1 MSIYK
6 QLFSI
11 PGAAR
16 FSMAGALARFPM
28 AMTNLAVIM
37 MITAMYKDY
46 ALAGRLSAVAAVSFA
61 IMVPQLSRLVDI
73 YGQAKIMF
81 PSVLI
86 SAASFGGLAFTA
98 HHAGPRPLLYLLT
111 IMGAG
116 FTGSIG
122 ALVRARWAYVLK
134 EPGKLQSAFALEA
147 TLDEVIF
154 IVGPVLATF
163 MATEIHG
170 TAGIY
175 GTAIVSVIGAFLL
188 FPQRSTEPIP
198 SGRKPAP
205 TTPSK
210 PLLKNRTL
218 LMLMIVY
225 IAMGAI
231 FGALD
236 VSCVSFANENGWPSG
251 SGVILAAMSVG
262 SLIAGLVYGAL
273 SWKPSILR
281 LYLFGVIFLGV
292 GCSVLPFVP
301 GLFWFM
307 VTVFITGSAF
317 SPTATNVMTMVSQAV
332 PGSRLTESMAWM
344 VTASNVGASIG
355 SAIGGQ
361 AIQSAGAHGGLMT
374 VASAGWIMVVLALI
388 TAPYLRKT
396 RNNALR
402 VL

>member
-1 MSIYK
+1 MSVYK

-16 FSMAGALARFPM
+16 FSLAGALARFPM

-37 MITAMYKDY
+37 MITSMYKDY

-61 IMVPQLSRLVDI
+61 LMVPQLSRLVDI

-81 PSVLI
+81 PSVLL
-86 SAASFGGLAFTA
+86 SACSFTGLAITA
-98 HHAGPRPLLYLLT
+98 QVGGPRPLLYLLT
-111 IMGAG
+111 IVGAG
-116 FTGSIG
+116 FSGSIG

-147 TLDEVIF
+147 TFDEVIF
-154 IVGPVLATF
+154 IVGPVLATVL
-163 MATEIHG
+163 ATEIHG
-170 TAGIY
+170 TAGIFA
-175 GTAIVSVIGAFLL
+175 TAIISVVGAFLL
-188 FPQRSTEPIP
+188 LPQRDTEPVP

-218 LMLMIVY
+218 LMLMVVY

-231 FGALD
+231 FGGLD
-236 VSCVSFANENGWPSG
+236 VSCVAFASESGWPSG
-251 SGVILAAMSVG
+251 AGVILAAMSIG
-262 SLIAGLVYGAL
+262 SLIAGLIYGAR
-273 SWKPSILR
+273 SWKPSILK
-281 LYLFGVIFLGV
+281 LYLLGVAFLGI
-292 GCSVLPFVP
+292 GCSILQFAPSVV
-301 GLFWFM
+301 WFIIL
-307 VTVFITGSAF
+307 VFITGSAF
-317 SPTATNVMTMVSQAV
+317 APTATNVMTMVSQAV
-332 PGSRLTESMAWM
+332 PSSRLTESMAWM

-355 SAIGGQ
+355 SAVGGQ
-361 AIQSAGAHGGLMT
+361 AIQNSGAHGGLFT
-374 VASAGWIMVVLALI
+374 VAVSGWAMVILALL